1 MNMFAGFDVII
12 FENNVI
18 FLIKQFFSTWPK
30 SKDEKFKYL
39 ENEKSFDD
47 EKKRFPSLLNSFHW
61 TK

>member
-47 EKKRFPSLLNSFHW
+47 EKSVFHHF
-61 TK
+61 